1 MTSSH
6 ESPTSSGPRA
16 LRNRPSLLQRL
27 TVGGLVVACIGTG
40 IGIDRVVL
48 DSPPASAQND
58 GDLADSDAFSILEET
73 YDVIRDS
80 YVRSGDITDEQLIY
94 GAATGM
100 VDALGDTGHSRFLS
114 PEDTQ
119 RFLDSTNGELVGIGV
134 NIDSSE
140 LPLRVIMPIQNS
152 PALEAGIRAGDQI
165 VGIDGTDLRETDDIQ
180 GALALLRGDEGTT
193 VVLTIAR
200 EGQPDFDVTIT
211 RSRIVTQ
218 PVSWAMLPGNVL
230 WVRIDQFSAGTTDA
244 LKTAL
249 GEGKSRGATG
259 LLLDLRANPGGLVS
273 EAKGVAQQLQPGGN
287 VLYQEEN
294 AAGAITE
301 VLVPEG
307 EGEWQDL
314 PMVVLIDG
322 DSASAAEITA
332 SSLEENGRATLV
344 GETTRGTGTV
354 LLPTQLSDGSMVLIG
369 TELWLTA
376 NGDVIWHQGVD
387 PTVEVEMED
396 ASDAELPYTY
406 PDQVV
411 SQADL
416 DASSDLQVLAGY
428 DALMQLAAP
437 GN

>member
-1 MTSSH
+1 M
-6 ESPTSSGPRA
+6 
-16 LRNRPSLLQRL
+16 
-27 TVGGLVVACIGTG
+27 VCIGTG

-48 DSPPASAQND
+48 DSPQAGAQDDAN
-58 GDLADSDAFSILEET
+58 LSDSDAFTVLEET
-73 YDVIRDS
+73 YDVIRGS

-134 NIDSSE
+134 NIDSSA
-140 LPLRVIMPIQNS
+140 LPLRVIMPIQDS
-152 PALEAGIRAGDQI
+152 PALEAGIQAGDEI
-165 VGIDGTDLRETDDIQ
+165 IGIDGTDLRNMDDIQ
-180 GALALLRGDEGTT
+180 GALTLLRGGEGTT
-193 VVLTIAR
+193 VTLTIERAG
-200 EGQPDFDVTIT
+200 EPAFDVTIT
-211 RSRIVTQ
+211 RARIVTQ
-218 PVSWAMLPGNVL
+218 PVSWAMLPGDVL

-244 LKTAL
+244 LATAL
-249 GEGKSRGATG
+249 REGKSRGATG

-294 AAGAITE
+294 AAGAIKQI
-301 VLVPEG
+301 LVPEG

-314 PMVVLIDG
+314 PIVVLIDG

-354 LLPTQLSDGSMVLIG
+354 LIPTQLSDGSMVLIG

-376 NGDVIWHQGVD
+376 NGEVIWHQGVD
-387 PTVEVEMED
+387 PSVEVELENT
-396 ASDAELPYTY
+396 SDAELPYMF

-411 SQADL
+411 PQDVF
-416 DASSDLQVLAGY
+416 DASTDVQMLAGY
-428 DALMQLAAP
+428 RELLGQESPA
-437 GN
+437 G